1 VTIKSLTAKGQTW
14 AGLYPAEIVSVTM
27 LGDGKELK
35 WELTKEGLS
44 VETPKV
50 RPCENAF
57 VFKIVRRNPF

>member
-1 VTIKSLTAKGQTW
+1 
-14 AGLYPAEIVSVTM
+14 M
-27 LGDGKELK
+27 LGDEKELK